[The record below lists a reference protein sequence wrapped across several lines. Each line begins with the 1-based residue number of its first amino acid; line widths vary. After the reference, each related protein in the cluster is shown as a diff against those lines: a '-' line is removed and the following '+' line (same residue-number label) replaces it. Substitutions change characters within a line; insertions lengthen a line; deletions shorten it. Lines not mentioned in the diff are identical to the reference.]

1 MKARILLAAVV
12 LGAATAGA
20 AEPVYRVVPGDT
32 LWDLSARRWSDPT
45 LWPELWALNPQ
56 IRNPHWIFPGDE
68 IRFARPAARQ
78 REAAGRVV
86 RLPVERLVPARAGE
100 PATPDEAGAG
110 PSGAGTREPRGA
122 APEAK
127 TYRFVRARALDFV
140 SSHPVARLGV
150 VDTRA
155 QRKVAYAPG
164 EDVEIALNP
173 GASVRPGDRLTAFDD
188 REPVVHP
195 RNGEPVGW
203 YVRVLAH
210 LEVES
215 VEAGR
220 AVARILEGY
229 DAVENGAGVM
239 PFRAPVE
246 QVTATGASRGVEG
259 VVLRG
264 QPDRT
269 VLGTD
274 DLVFLDRGRIHGLE
288 PGVVLEFPASEALD
302 DAQGLVDLRSPLARA
317 VVIGVEEKTSAAV
330 LVESRAAVEPGD
342 RFFAASVSP

>member
-1 MKARILLAAVV
+1 MKARILLAAIV
-12 LGAATAGA
+12 LGAAAAGA
-20 AEPVYRVVPGDT
+20 AEPTYRVAPGDT
-32 LWDLSARRWSDPT
+32 LWDLSARRWRDPA
-45 LWPELWALNPQ
+45 LWPELWALNPH
-56 IRNPHWIFPGDE
+56 IRNPHWIFPGEE
-68 IRFARPAARQ
+68 IRFDRPARAGGA
-78 REAAGRVV
+78 AAGRVV
-86 RLPVERLVPARAGE
+86 RLPVERLVPSRPGE
-100 PATPDEAGAG
+100 PAGATETGPAGPRGEAGG
-110 PSGAGTREPRGA
+110 RPA
-122 APEAK
+122 APEAEG
-127 TYRFVRARALDFV
+127 YRFVRARVLDFV

-164 EDVEIALNP
+164 DEVEIALGP
-173 GASVRPGDRLTAFDD
+173 GVSVRPGDRLTAFDD

-210 LEVES
+210 LDVQT

-220 AVARILEGY
+220 AVARIVEGY

-246 QVTATGASRGVEG
+246 RVAPVGTPRGVEG

-269 VLGTD
+269 VFGTD
-274 DLVFLDRGRIHGLE
+274 DLVFLDRGRLHGLQ
-288 PGVVLEFPASEALD
+288 PGVVLEFPPSEALD

-317 VVIGVEEKTSAAV
+317 VVIGVEDKTAAAV